1 LYRRWKGGEGSG
13 GDGSGDVAMEKVRLS
28 WSGES
33 AADDG
38 LKEDET
44 W

>member
-1 LYRRWKGGEGSG
+1 LYRRWKGGG
-13 GDGSGDVAMEKVRLS
+13 GSGDKGGDDVMEKVRLG
-28 WSGES
+28 WTGES